1 MNRSITRMSLFLGLA
16 VLTHPIAAQDFG
28 AAGALARDAMSMEE
42 MLVYALQDEY
52 LARAEYEL
60 ILEEWGIQRP
70 FSNIIRSEERHIA
83 SLLPLFDR
91 YGVEPP
97 EDTAAEHVIMP
108 ASRQEAFEIGVHA
121 EIENIAMYAAFLET
135 NDLPRDVRNVF
146 EALLR
151 GSENHLRAF
160 EQGLAAETGDGD
172 GVNGRVERR
181 SPRRR

>member
-1 MNRSITRMSLFLGLA
+1 MKQITARMGFFLGIVALSTP
-16 VLTHPIAAQDFG
+16 LAAQNFG
-28 AAGALARDAMSMEE
+28 AAGALARDTDTMSVEE

-60 ILEEWGIQRP
+60 ILEEWGIERP

-83 SLLPLFDR
+83 ALLPLFDR

-108 ASRQEAFEIGVHA
+108 ASRLEAFEIGVHA
-121 EIENIAMYAAFLET
+121 EIENIAMYAAFLEA
-135 NDLPRDVRNVF
+135 NDLPRDLQNVF
-146 EALLR
+146 SALLR

-160 EQGLAAETGDGD
+160 ERGLAAE
-172 GVNGRVERR
+172 N
-181 SPRRR
+181 RRR